1 VIRFA
6 DCIPIELSNI
16 DLHHDQHGTPRSVSC
31 FLPSARGVVELIA
44 HDGSTILLAAAG
56 NIRSF
61 VAQRFGEDPEHGA
74 KANLAP
80 ITAKIIAY
88 STGSG
93 FESDFIVHERSRR
106 TLAEQYT
113 KINEQNRRAILVLDP
128 SSGTWRVA
136 DTLSLDLGADEC
148 IVGPVL
154 TSKAARS
161 LGEALDDVF
170 ELCRYPKELASAPNG
185 CPCAYKEMG
194 RCPGACDG
202 SEPMDTY
209 RRRFRCAI
217 EAASNGLAKWSE
229 QLNAEIAQA
238 SAAMEFERAQR
249 SKRALDT
256 VGRLPI
262 DALGRCGAME
272 HFACVC
278 ITPSVRRGWAMVW
291 VFGRDGL
298 IPVVSLNDDSA
309 GIEQLIDCWHIQQR
323 SEPIDFDRVWLDRL
337 ALLTRHWFTKPSRA
351 RRRRVTIL
359 DLRHSCWR
367 RKLTQAISQASEP
380 VELGHDDEEQTH
392 IRG

>member
-1 VIRFA
+1 MIRFA
-6 DCIPIELSNI
+6 DCISIELSNI
-16 DLHHDQHGTPRSVSC
+16 DLHHDQQGTPRSVSC

-61 VAQRFGEDPEHGA
+61 VAQRFGEDQEHGT

-88 STGSG
+88 PTGSG
-93 FESDFIVHERSRR
+93 FESDFIVLERSRIA
-106 TLAEQYT
+106 LAEQYA
-113 KINEQNRRAILVLDP
+113 KLNEQNRRAMLVLDP

-136 DTLSLDLGADEC
+136 ETLIFDLGVDERV
-148 IVGPVL
+148 VGPIL

-202 SEPMDTY
+202 SEPMDAY
-209 RRRFRCAI
+209 RQRFTHAI

-229 QLNAEIAQA
+229 QLNAEIEQA
-238 SAAMEFERAQR
+238 SAATEFEWAQR

-256 VGRLPI
+256 VGRLPG
-262 DALGRCGAME
+262 DALGHCRAME
-272 HFACVC
+272 HFAAVCV
-278 ITPSVRRGWAMVW
+278 TPSVRKGWAMVW
-291 VFGRDGL
+291 FFGASGL
-298 IPVVSLNDDSA
+298 IPLASTNDNAEGVEAMVDRWFA
-309 GIEQLIDCWHIQQR
+309 CAH
-323 SEPIDFDRVWLDRL
+323 SEPIDFDRVWLDRF
-337 ALLTRHWFTKPSRA
+337 AFLTRHLFTKPARA
-351 RRRRVTIL
+351 RRRRVTIM
-359 DLRHSCWR
+359 DLRDSCWR
-367 RKLTQAISQASEP
+367 RMIKQAISAASTP